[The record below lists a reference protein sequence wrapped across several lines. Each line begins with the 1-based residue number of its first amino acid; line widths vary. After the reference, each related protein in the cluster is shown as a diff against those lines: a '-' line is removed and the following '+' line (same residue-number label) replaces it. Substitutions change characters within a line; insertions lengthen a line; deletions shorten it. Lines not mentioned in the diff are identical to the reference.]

1 MVTEGTWKQ
10 LNTLKHYNIG
20 EGATFRLMKRSTHA
34 PPGQSEHLLNL
45 KLEHL
50 AIILLILLGYDYP
63 ASLISSHAVRNRA
76 LSEAEDGTRVWHLFK
91 QHDVEDPR
99 RSPFMNKKMITE
111 VYLPRMLST
120 KVC

>member
-1 MVTEGTWKQ
+1 MCMSAY
-10 LNTLKHYNIG
+10 LSLSP
-20 EGATFRLMKRSTHA
+20 A
-34 PPGQSEHLLNL
+34 
-45 KLEHL
+45 
-50 AIILLILLGYDYP
+50 YDYP

-91 QHDVEDPR
+91 QHDTEDPK

-120 KVC
+120 KVSRNSPETRKHRRDLEGKAI